1 MENGFQQFV
10 AFTNH
15 SIPNTQTRGFKMI
28 PQINPKTTIF
38 KEFRFFIS
46 FTTNDGEE
54 TIWVIDRKANIRVP
68 TALKIFMLPK
78 DSHLKEENTRWPKG
92 TVIYSIEGE
101 DEMIQQ
107 TADEFFKTIQ
117 NGYDNY
123 YLDNN

>member
-1 MENGFQQFV
+1 
-10 AFTNH
+10 
-15 SIPNTQTRGFKMI
+15 MI

-38 KEFRFFIS
+38 TEFRFFIS
-46 FTTNDGEE
+46 FTTNDREE

-107 TADEFFKTIQ
+107 TADEFFETIQ